1 VPSDSAPASSRSSR
15 PANAKG
21 QAFKQ
26 DRALRTR
33 RLLLTAAAEA
43 FADKGF
49 PGVTILDIAELA
61 EMTKGAVYF
70 HFANKEAVALALADE
85 FYERLTELVESA
97 RQGSGSPLDA
107 VRSILTRTA
116 TAFRDDKVI
125 QAGARLQVEQEFIEA
140 ALPVP
145 YTGFTSTLTEVL
157 TQAHGAGQLRPD
169 CVPEALGRV
178 LTSAFFGAQHISWVL
193 HDRKDLPER
202 IHEVLETT
210 LRPNQL

>member
-1 VPSDSAPASSRSSR
+1 MPSDSVPASPRPSRT
-15 PANAKG
+15 ANAKG

-26 DRALRTR
+26 ERALRTR
-33 RLLLTAAAEA
+33 RLLLDAAAEA

-85 FYERLTELVESA
+85 FYERLAELVDSA
-97 RQGSGSPLDA
+97 RQGSGSPLEA
-107 VRSILTRTA
+107 VRGILTRTA
-116 TAFRDDKVI
+116 TAFRDDKII
-125 QAGARLQVEQEFIEA
+125 QAGARLQVEQAFIEA

-145 YTGFTSTLTEVL
+145 YVKFTSVLTEVL
-157 TQAHGAGQLRPD
+157 TEAHEAGQLRPD
-169 CVPEALGRV
+169 CVPDALGRV
-178 LTSAFFGAQHISWVL
+178 LTSAFFGVQHISWVL